1 MGYQYYGPGSHRLI
15 ESYYSV
21 THASDGSGSTYISAY
36 FNSAIGNW
44 SFGGTLGLTKINRYP
59 VLNSGSNFTDRTN
72 PVFKIT
78 AYGTY
83 PIRVRLEAAGATRAT
98 RNLSSKNS
106 QTYTMTLTDAE
117 RKLLRS
123 LSSNGKTL
131 SVREV
136 VAAVNNGTEIAWSYK
151 DYTMTIVRKPM
162 KVSDNGT
169 MKNAFAYVRVNGEWK
184 ETKPYV
190 RINGAWKEEK

>member
-1 MGYQYYGPGSHRLI
+1 M
-15 ESYYSV
+15 
-21 THASDGSGSTYISAY
+21 
-36 FNSAIGNW
+36 FN
-44 SFGGTLGLTKINRYP
+44 
-59 VLNSGSNFTDRTN
+59 
-72 PVFKIT
+72 IT

-83 PIRVRLEAAGATRAT
+83 PIRVRLEASGATRAT

-106 QTYTMTLTDAE
+106 QTYTMTLTDEE

-136 VAAVNNGTEIAWSYK
+136 VAAVNNGSEIAWSYK